1 MLVTNPGLGAAVWVK
16 VTSAMPLI
24 VETTL
29 ARLLFVLGSRE
40 GVSIEVSVAV
50 LVVMAGERVA
60 TTIVCLTVALLVRVP
75 MLKVTSPP
83 LVLELPKVV
92 ETERI

>member
-1 MLVTNPGLGAAVWVK
+1 
-16 VTSAMPLI
+16 MPRI

-29 ARLLFVLGSRE
+29 ARLLLVLGSRE
-40 GVSIEVSVAV
+40 GVSIEVRVAV

-60 TTIVCLTVALLVRVP
+60 TTIVCWTVALLGRVP

-83 LVLELPKVV
+83 LVLMFPRLF
-92 ETERI
+92 ETERTWKLEIGRAHV

>member
-1 MLVTNPGLGAAVWVK
+1 MLLTNPGLGAADRLK
-16 VTSAMPLI
+16 VTSPIPWI

-40 GVSIEVSVAV
+40 GVSIEVRVAV
-50 LVVMAGERVA
+50 LVVMAGERVV
-60 TTIVCLTVALLVRVP
+60 TTIVCLTVALLARVP

-83 LVLELPKVV
+83 LVLKLPRVV